1 MHTKKIADRKAVRNR
16 SEICVIATAEKF
28 AQRPLQ
34 TAETEK
40 IKGVISREAIPSHK
54 WVPQFFPGGTDL
66 LIQTCQESDPSPVNY
81 FRFCPDDMSRFNT
94 MSLRKID
101 HLS

>member
-1 MHTKKIADRKAVRNR
+1 LCN
-16 SEICVIATAEKF
+16 VIATAEKLV
-28 AQRPLQ
+28 QKPLQ

-66 LIQTCQESDPSPVNY
+66 LIQTCQESDSSPVNY
-81 FRFCPDDMSRFNT
+81 FRFCPDDMS
-94 MSLRKID
+94 
-101 HLS
+101 